1 MTDKKLTRH
10 EYYTSLGFS
19 GTTLD
24 RPDDPVDAEFIEHCK
39 QLKTFAENFINH
51 CKSGDTPAKFIDE
64 LKDEDTAVDYSDFMN
79 ASVKTT
85 ENMLAVLKELTSCYA
100 QLYNYAANY
109 VPDMK
114 NITSTS
120 DFINKSFGMM
130 DDFHKLIGTCIKQQR
145 LTDDKLS
152 KAITAIQFIQQ
163 QTSSALTT
171 MQLKEILKILTE

>member
-51 CKSGDTPAKFIDE
+51 CKSGDTPAKFISE
-64 LKDEDTAVDYSDFMN
+64 LKDKDAVVDYSDFLN

-85 ENMLAVLKELTSCYA
+85 ENMLAVLKELTGRYA
-100 QLYNYAANY
+100 RLYNYATNY
-109 VPDMK
+109 APDMK
-114 NITSTS
+114 NIMSTS
-120 DFINKSFGMM
+120 EFINKSFGMM

-145 LTDDKLS
+145 LADDKIS
-152 KAITAIQFIQQ
+152 KTITAIQFMQQ
-163 QTSSALTT
+163 QPSSTLTT
-171 MQLKEILKILTE
+171 MQLKEILKILME